1 MKWRLHGIVEPF
13 TGLMLNMLYMS
24 KLSKWR
30 RKTKVTGYNDWYQGT
45 WDYNRREKLY
55 DELISREKVGSLP
68 IDYFEFGV
76 AGGYSFRWWLAHNNH
91 PDSRFFGFDTFE
103 GLPEDFGPFAIGTM
117 AAALDSLNITDPRA
131 RFYKGLF
138 QDTLNPFLDQYAN
151 GRRKLIH
158 MDADIFICAQ
168 DWDKGWEKNFTV
180 STPQIKNGSATAS
193 VTLPSGEI
201 DKITINL
208 TLIKTAAGWRI
219 NKVACAN

>member
-1 MKWRLHGIVEPF
+1 
-13 TGLMLNMLYMS
+13 ML
-24 KLSKWR
+24 KR
-30 RKTKVTGYNDWYQGT
+30 T
-45 WDYNRREKLY
+45 
-55 DELISREKVGSLP
+55 
-68 IDYFEFGV
+68 V
-76 AGGYSFRWWLAHNNH
+76 AGLFIVMALLSISARAQQSAAPPQEIARGFYSWYLHQLNGENIN
-91 PDSRFFGFDTFE
+91 PLKQKT
-103 GLPEDFGPFAIGTM
+103 T
-117 AAALDSLNITDPRA
+117 ALKYLTPQ
-131 RFYKGLF
+131 L
-138 QDTLNPFLDQYAN
+138 YAN
-151 GRRKLIH
+151 APRLIRN